1 MELIGHGHSCI
12 EIRLNDGTNLLFDPF
27 INGNPLADVS
37 LEDLHP
43 DYILIT
49 HGHSDHIG
57 DMLAI
62 AQANKATIIAIAE
75 VATYAQSQGVKAHG
89 MNLGGRY
96 VFPFGS
102 VKFVP
107 ALHSSG
113 YEIDDVMTYMGEAS
127 GIILEADMRL
137 FAKDKSI
144 DVAFL
149 PIGDNY
155 TMGPEDALQAVS
167 YLNPKITIP
176 IHYNTFPV
184 IQQNPAIFV
193 EQVVGGKVLNPGETI
208 LV

>member
-113 YEIDDVMTYMGEAS
+113 YEIDGVMTYMGEAS
-127 GIILEADMRL
+127 GIILEAEDKKIYHAGDTALFSDMRL

-193 EQVVGGKVLNPGETI
+193 
-208 LV
+208 